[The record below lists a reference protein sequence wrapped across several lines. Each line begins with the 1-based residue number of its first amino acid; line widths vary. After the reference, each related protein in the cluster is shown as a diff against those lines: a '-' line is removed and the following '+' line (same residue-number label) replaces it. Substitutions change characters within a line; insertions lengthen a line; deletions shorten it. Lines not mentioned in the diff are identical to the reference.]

1 MKKPISKDIY
11 GEQFTNKKLFAIYSY
26 TTTCLIICLTYSLTY
41 TLDISKNIV
50 KIFKKSWFYTW
61 NTFVIETCCKF
72 SFSAVPDRLFIKSHS
87 ICWHQENMSANL
99 VSCFWIIKGI
109 FLFFWNEIFTYSL
122 LSLSAEIDKITTKPY
137 KNHENPHKLLFFWKL
152 LLLLWWL
159 YSIEIFQECT

>member
-26 TTTCLIICLTYSLTY
+26 TTTCLIICLTCSLTY

-50 KIFKKSWFYTW
+50 KISKKSWFYTW

-72 SFSAVPDRLFIKSHS
+72 SFSAVPDRLFLKSHS